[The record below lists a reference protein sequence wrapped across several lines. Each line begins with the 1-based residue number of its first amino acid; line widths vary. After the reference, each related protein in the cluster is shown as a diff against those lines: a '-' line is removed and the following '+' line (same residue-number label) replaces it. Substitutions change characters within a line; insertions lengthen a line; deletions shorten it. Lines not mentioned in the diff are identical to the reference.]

1 VPVSK
6 TQKTIKHMSYK
17 YFLST
22 AVLGLLLATGCQK
35 LKEDPRSNLTPST
48 YFKTQSDLDA
58 SVAAIYTEL
67 TPDFAFGFTTRMTSA
82 FGADD
87 LTTDPGLNKGDM
99 RAFDE
104 LNGAS
109 TNGSLLNQWQGPW
122 AAVYQANNVLAN
134 YTKVTGSTQSALQQ
148 AAGQAYFLRAFS
160 YYYLVRVFGA
170 VPNVTTPISASD
182 RPQRDSA
189 SKIYSTI
196 VGDLQ
201 QAAAWLPAS
210 WPGQPGRATSGAARA
225 LLADVYLTMTGWPL
239 NQPQYYT
246 QAAAEADSVINAGTY
261 SLEPDFKTVF
271 TTNNGPESI
280 FALQFDVTGGVPER
294 SFGSTCVPLDESGL
308 DGSGGWDDFYPEIN
322 FYLNSPKCYRSWCT
336 YYDTLK
342 LLNSD
347 KKTFTLVPWNSPLTH
362 AGHPYYK
369 KFRQGLVTGGKP
381 DGVNETG
388 NSILSITPST
398 NKAQDFIRYPMVLLD
413 FAEAADM
420 SANGPSAAAYNA
432 FNLVRQR
439 AGLPNLTPG
448 LSQQAFRDS
457 VVQERAW
464 EFAGE
469 NGVRWFDI
477 VRLQMLPQ
485 IIAGRS
491 PVENPINTSN
501 ALSTRYIA
509 PIPAADMSNDPNWK
523 QNPGY

>member
-1 VPVSK
+1 MK
-6 TQKTIKHMSYK
+6 NK
-17 YFLST
+17 YLLSIT
-22 AVLGLLLATGCQK
+22 ALAVLLATGCQK
-35 LKEDPRSNLTPST
+35 LDEDPRSNLTPST

-67 TPDFAFGFTTRMTSA
+67 TPDYAFGFTTRMTSC

-87 LTTDPGLNKGDM
+87 LTTDPGLNKAIF
-99 RAFDE
+99 REFDE
-104 LNGAS
+104 LNAS
-109 TNGSLLNQWQGPW
+109 SNNSGLINQWQGPW

-134 YTKVTGSTQSALQQ
+134 YTKVTGSTQQALQQ
-148 AAGQAYFLRAFS
+148 SAGQAYFLRAFS
-160 YYYLVRVFGA
+160 YYYLVRVFGPRPDITA
-170 VPNVTTPISASD
+170 PIAAND
-182 RPQRDSA
+182 RPQRDSV
-189 SKIYSTI
+189 SKIYTTI
-196 VGDLQ
+196 VSDLQ

-210 WPGQPGRATSGAARA
+210 WPGQPGRATSGAARS

-239 NQPQYYT
+239 NQQQYYA
-246 QAAAEADSVINAGTY
+246 QCAATADSVINSGTY
-261 SLEPDFKTVF
+261 TLDADFNTNF

-280 FALQFDVTGGVPER
+280 FALEFNVTAGVPER
-294 SFGSTCVPLDESGL
+294 SFGSTSVPLDESGL

-347 KKTFTLVPWNSPLTH
+347 KKTYTLVPWNSPLTH

-369 KFRQGLVTGGKP
+369 KFRHGLVSGGVA
-381 DGVNETG
+381 DGVKETS

-413 FAEAADM
+413 YAEAADM
-420 SANGPSAAAYNA
+420 SGNGPSAAAYNA
-432 FNLVRQR
+432 VNLVRAR

-448 LSQQAFRDS
+448 LSQLAFRDS

-477 VRLQMLPQ
+477 VRLQLLPR
-485 IIAGRS
+485 INAARS
-491 PVENPINTSN
+491 PQENPINTSN

-509 PIPAADMSNDPNWK
+509 PIPFQDMSNDPNWK